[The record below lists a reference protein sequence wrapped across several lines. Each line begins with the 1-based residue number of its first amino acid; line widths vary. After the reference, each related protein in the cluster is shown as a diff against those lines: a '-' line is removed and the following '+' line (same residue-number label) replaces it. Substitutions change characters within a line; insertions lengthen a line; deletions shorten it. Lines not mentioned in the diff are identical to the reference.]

1 MIKSILVF
9 LFKLYNF
16 LSFLVSDLAAQM
28 YLLAEAFK
36 KWEVKDIDCQVYVAC
51 EASQTANH
59 DKNGQLARDVYKIMK
74 YVYLI
79 PDYTFT

>member
-1 MIKSILVF
+1 
-9 LFKLYNF
+9 
-16 LSFLVSDLAAQM
+16 M

-51 EASQTANH
+51 EASQVANH

-74 YVYLI
+74 
-79 PDYTFT
+79 